1 MQVINLTNPGQ
12 EPADGDTIRIIYG
25 NGSTE
30 QKQYTAPVEP
40 TPPTRRDVI
49 RARLAEIDSITDK
62 PRTRRELQLN
72 KTATKTWLQTLD
84 DEADALREE
93 LRGL

>member
-1 MQVINLTNPGQ
+1 MQIINLTNPGR
-12 EPADGDTIRIIYG
+12 EPSDGDRIRIIYG
-25 NGSTE
+25 NGVTE

-49 RARLAEIDSITDK
+49 RARLVEIDSITDR

-72 KTATKTWLQTLD
+72 KTATKGWLQTLD